1 MNCKYCGRP
10 VSKADTYCK
19 HCYKS
24 LTDTPKQVSTATA
37 KAENTA
43 VSAGNKPVAA
53 SDIESHGKLAIFSII
68 TMALVTIVTL
78 IIMFGSNSDG
88 GEAENA
94 KNLPCFVVASVGLTI
109 CFGGI
114 YLKRFFSAVIGLVW
128 GFFIG
133 LMIFLINGSV
143 FDLFDEDIYF
153 KSIIIGIVFS
163 VISAALYKLC
173 VVVNSFLSVV
183 TLVLLLT
190 LISSEEFNIAVIIA
204 IIFGT
209 AAAVIAYK
217 FYDYAFMFLTAFT
230 GAFIAS
236 IGFFG
241 LLSDG
246 DLEDVIEALL
256 TDSDNIPVI
265 ITVTLVLTVLG
276 FLIQLRRFQYVNKKA
291 KALGGDSSQAGST
304 EVPVKEQAQ
313 PEIQVPE
320 SNTPVAEVVSAAEAA
335 PAAEAIPSADIP
347 AFCGNCGKPVK
358 PEDAFCRYCGHKKGE
373 F

>member
-24 LTDTPKQVSTATA
+24 LTDTPKQVSTAAA
-37 KAENTA
+37 KSE
-43 VSAGNKPVAA
+43 NKPTAA

-68 TMALVTIVTL
+68 AIVLVGIVTM
-78 IIMFGSNSDG
+78 IIMFGSGPVD

-133 LMIFLINGSV
+133 LMIFLLINGSLSG
-143 FDLFDEDIYF
+143 LFDEDIYL
-153 KSIIIGIVFS
+153 KAIIIGVIFS

-173 VVVNSFLSVV
+173 AVVNSFLSVV

-217 FYDYAFMFLTAFT
+217 YYDYAFMLLTAFT

-241 LLSDG
+241 LLYDG

-256 TDSDNIPVI
+256 TDSDTVPYIVI
-265 ITVTLVLTVLG
+265 ATLVLTVLG

-304 EVPVKEQAQ
+304 EVPGKEQAQ

-335 PAAEAIPSADIP
+335 PADEAMPSADIP